1 VTEPA
6 EQPSAASWG
15 RVDPD
20 GTVYVRTP
28 EGEVA
33 VGSWLAG
40 SPEEGVAYY
49 SRRYESLA
57 VDITLLAQR
66 ITEAHLAPD
75 EAMAKIGKLRA
86 QVDQPQC
93 VGDLAALRTR
103 LDVLVSIVGEQRA
116 QRAAERE
123 QAKVAAREQRTALV
137 AEAEQLAESTQWKAT
152 GDRYRAIVEEWKTA
166 PRIDRA
172 SEQELWHRLSHARAT
187 FDKRRRAHFGELD
200 QRRKEA
206 ATVKEGLVGEAEGLA
221 DSTDWGPTAA
231 AYRSL
236 MTQWKAAGPAPRTVE
251 DELWTRFRAAQDRF
265 FTARSAALQ
274 ERDSD
279 QRANLA
285 TKLAVVEEAE
295 RLVPVT
301 DLRAARSTLRDLQ
314 ERFAAIGHVPRG
326 DRDAVEGRMR
336 AVEQAVRDA
345 EQRQWQRSNPEAR
358 SRAQAAVDQLTAAI
372 DRLSQQLATAQAA
385 GDAKAIEDVHASLT
399 ARQEWLVEAQKALE
413 EFSG

>member
-1 VTEPA
+1 VTQPA

-28 EGEVA
+28 DEEVA

-40 SPEEGVAYY
+40 SPEAGLAYY
-49 SRRYESLA
+49 ARRYESLDL
-57 VDITLLAQR
+57 DITLLTHR
-66 ITEAHLAPD
+66 ITDAHLAPD

-103 LDVLVSIVGEQRA
+103 LDALVDAAAAQRA

-123 QAKVAAREQRTALV
+123 QAKVAAREQREALV

-152 GDRYRAIVEEWKTA
+152 GDRYRAIVEEWKAA
-166 PRIDRA
+166 PRIDRGG
-172 SEQELWHRLSHARAT
+172 EQELWHRLSHARAT

-200 QRRKEA
+200 QRRKDA
-206 ATVKEGLVGEAEGLA
+206 AVIKEGLVKEAEALS

-231 AYRSL
+231 AYRAL
-236 MTQWKAAGPAPRTVE
+236 MTQWKAAGPAPRAAE
-251 DELWTRFRAAQDRF
+251 DELWTRFRAAQDQF
-265 FTARSAALQ
+265 FTARSATLQ

-285 TKLAVVEEAE
+285 AKVAVVEQAE

-301 DLRAARSTLRDLQ
+301 DLRAARSGLRDLQ

-326 DRDAVEGRMR
+326 DRDAIEGRMR

-358 SRAQAAVDQLTAAI
+358 SRARAAVDQLTTAI
-372 DRLSQQLATAQAA
+372 DRLQKQLATAQAA
-385 GDAKAIEDVHASLT
+385 GDAKTATDVQASLT